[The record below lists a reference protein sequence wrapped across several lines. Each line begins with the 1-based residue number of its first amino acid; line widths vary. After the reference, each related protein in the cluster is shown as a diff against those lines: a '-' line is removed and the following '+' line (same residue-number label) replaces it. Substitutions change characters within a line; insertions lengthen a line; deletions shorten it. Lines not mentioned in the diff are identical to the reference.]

1 MKLFDKLKK
10 LGGEIVDQFTP
21 EDNKQLK
28 KWKSKLETA
37 IASTSYNSTIIDER
51 EQIYLGTRFVDGNVN
66 SNKRPNKKANN
77 IYNIAFEMIE
87 SQVNSVIPQPS
98 VRSKR
103 PDYEEQAKMIEDSI
117 ANDLKEIGIEEINDI
132 NERITPVQGFSILT
146 VDWDPDFKHH
156 LYRGEIKVSY
166 KHPKQLIP
174 QPGIFHIQKM
184 DYFFILSSVTKE
196 YIKRRYGVDDLDSDT
211 EQYPNVT
218 SLLDSA
224 QSNTENEKVTEIV
237 CWYKDKD
244 NDICK
249 FVWTNDTVL
258 EDYPKFFYRRIDGQ
272 IQQNETIDQDI
283 QLLDGSVIPQGT
295 EVPYFMPTRYPVV
308 IRKNVPKS
316 FAFEGQSDIDILRDQ
331 QDSIKKVGTKME
343 EKIMKGGQ
351 LVLLPDSVRDQI
363 TNETYQILRVTAQEM
378 AAIQTKDLTAPI
390 DEDLNYI
397 QQQREVIQ
405 WMLGV
410 TNAFQGQVDSSAQSG
425 VAKQI
430 QVQQASGRMRS
441 KEFNKQT
448 AFKDLFEILFEFKLA
463 FYDELRPY
471 LSKDS
476 KGNVSYGDFD
486 KYQFL
491 MQDASGE
498 YFYNTDFIFDADTGQ
513 GIPKDPMFLFNQ
525 AINMYAQQAIDKVQF
540 WTIMESINFPMAKEI
555 KDQAEQEQQMQ
566 QQQQMQDQP
575 PDINQIVSQL
585 PPQEQQAFQQ
595 ADPQQQQA
603 IIQQFMGQQQPG
615 QQQNVQQAQPN
626 QPHPFDQLLAQL
638 PKHEQDMFKKMD
650 PQQQKVITDQM
661 MAALQQ
667 QQQNPMMGG
676 QPNG

>member
-10 LGGEIVDQFTP
+10 LGGDIVDQFTP
-21 EDNKQLK
+21 EENKSLK

-51 EQIYLGTRFVDGNVN
+51 EQIYLGTRFVDGNIN
-66 SNKRPNKKANN
+66 SKKTPMKKANN
-77 IYNIAFEMIE
+77 IYNVAFEMIE

-103 PDYEEQAKMIEDSI
+103 PGYEEQAKMIEDSI
-117 ANDLKEIGIEEINDI
+117 SNDLKEMGIEEINDI
-132 NERITPVQGFSILT
+132 NERITPVQGFSIIT

-174 QPGIFHIQKM
+174 QPGVFNLQKM
-184 DYFFILSSVTKE
+184 DYFFILTSVTKD
-196 YIKRRYGVDDLDSDT
+196 YIKRRYGIDNLDADS
-211 EQYPNVT
+211 EQYPNMT
-218 SLLDSA
+218 SLLDKNNT
-224 QSNTENEKVTEIV
+224 NTENEKVTEIV

-244 NDICK
+244 NDIGK
-249 FVWTNDTVL
+249 FVWTTDTVL

-272 IQQNETIDQDI
+272 IQKDDQTDHDV
-283 QLLDGSVIPQGT
+283 QLSDGTVIPAGT
-295 EVPYFMPTRYPVV
+295 QVPYFMPTRYPVI

-316 FAFEGQSDIDILRDQ
+316 FAFEGQSDIDIMRDQ
-331 QDSIKKVGTKME
+331 QDSIKKVGTKAE
-343 EKIMKGGQ
+343 EKVMKGGT
-351 LVLLPDSVRDQI
+351 LVLLPDSLRAEI
-363 TNETYQILRVTAQEM
+363 TNETYQILRVTASEM
-378 AAIQTKDLTAPI
+378 AAIQTKDLTADI
-390 DEDLNYI
+390 TEDLNYI

-448 AFKDLFEILFEFKLA
+448 AFKELFEIIFEFKLA

-471 LSKDS
+471 LSKDQN
-476 KGNVSYGDFD
+476 GNTVYGDFD

-555 KDQAEQEQQMQ
+555 KDQAEQQ
-566 QQQQMQDQP
+566 
-575 PDINQIVSQL
+575 V
-585 PPQEQQAFQQ
+585 QA
-595 ADPQQQQA
+595 QQQA
-603 IIQQFMGQQQPG
+603 QQPPI
-615 QQQNVQQAQPN
+615 QPQDQSIMPN
-626 QPHPFDQLLAQL
+626 TIDQLLVQL
-638 PKHEQDMFKKMD
+638 PKNEQDMFKKM
-650 PQQQKVITDQM
+650 PPEQQMAVTNQM
-661 MAALQQ
+661 MAELQQ
-667 QQQNPMMGG
+667 QQQPMMGG

>member
-10 LGGEIVDQFTP
+10 LGGDIVDQFTP
-21 EDNKQLK
+21 EENKRLR
-28 KWKSKLETA
+28 KWKSKLESSLATYDTK
-37 IASTSYNSTIIDER
+37 IMDER
-51 EQIYLGTRFVDGNVN
+51 EQIYLGTRWVDGNIN
-66 SNKRPNKKANN
+66 SKKTPTKKANN
-77 IYNIAFEMIE
+77 IYNIAFEMVE

-103 PDYEEQAKMIEDSI
+103 PNYEEQAKMIEDSI

-132 NERITPVQGFSILT
+132 TERITPVQGFSIFT
-146 VDWDPDFKHH
+146 ADWDPDFKHH
-156 LYRGEIKVSY
+156 LYRGEIKVSS

-174 QPGIFHIQKM
+174 QPGIYHIQKM

-196 YIKRRYGVDDLDSDT
+196 YVKRRYNVDLT
-211 EQYPNVT
+211 EQENEQYPDIN
-218 SLLDSA
+218 SA
-224 QSNTENEKVTEIV
+224 IGEAKSNTESEKVTEIV

-249 FVWTNDTVL
+249 FVWTNDTIL

-272 IQQNETIDQDI
+272 IQQNETIDQDV
-283 QLLDGSVIPQGT
+283 QLSDGSVIPQGT
-295 EVPYFMPTRYPVV
+295 EIPYFMPTRYPVV

-343 EKIMKGGQ
+343 EKIMKGGS
-351 LVLLPDSVRDQI
+351 LVLLPDSVRADI
-363 TNETYQILRVTAQEM
+363 TNETYQVLRVTAQEM
-378 AAIQTKDLTAPI
+378 AAIQTKDLSAPI

-448 AFKDLFEILFEFKLA
+448 AFKELFEILFEFKLA

-471 LSKDS
+471 LSKDQN
-476 KGNVSYGDFD
+476 GNTVYGDFD

-555 KDQAEQEQQMQ
+555 KEQAEKEQQMQ
-566 QQQQMQDQP
+566 QQMQGQQQP
-575 PDINQIVSQL
+575 PDINSILAALS
-585 PPQEQQAFQQ
+585 PEEQKAFQS
-595 ADPQQQQA
+595 ASPDQQQA
-603 IIQQFMGQQQPG
+603 ILQQFMGQQSG
-615 QQQNVQQAQPN
+615 QLPSDQQQAQPN
-626 QPHPFDQLLAQL
+626 QPHPFDQILAQL

-650 PQQQKVITDQM
+650 PQQQKAITDQM
-661 MAALQQ
+661 MAS
-667 QQQNPMMGG
+667 MGG
-676 QPNG
+676 

>member
-10 LGGEIVDQFTP
+10 LGGDIVDQFTP
-21 EDNKQLK
+21 EENKQLR
-28 KWKSKLETA
+28 KWKSKLESALANYDTK
-37 IASTSYNSTIIDER
+37 IMDER
-51 EQIYLGTRFVDGNVN
+51 EQIYLGTRWVDGNIN
-66 SNKRPNKKANN
+66 SKKTPTKKANN
-77 IYNIAFEMIE
+77 IYNIAFEMVE

-103 PDYEEQAKMIEDSI
+103 PGYEEQAKMIEDSI

-132 NERITPVQGFSILT
+132 SERITPVQGFSIFT

-156 LYRGEIKVSY
+156 LYRGEIKVSS

-174 QPGIFHIQKM
+174 QPGIYHIQKM
-184 DYFFILSSVTKE
+184 DYFFILSSVTKD
-196 YIKRRYGVDDLDSDT
+196 YIKRRYSVDLT
-211 EQYPNVT
+211 EQEQEQYPDIN
-218 SLLDSA
+218 SA
-224 QSNTENEKVTEIV
+224 IGESKTNTESEKVTEIV

-244 NDICK
+244 NDISK

-258 EDYPKFFYRRIDGQ
+258 EDYPKFFYRRIDGH
-272 IQQNETIDQDI
+272 IQEQEMLDQDT
-283 QLLDGSVIPQGT
+283 QLLDGSIIPAGT
-295 EVPYFMPTRYPVV
+295 QVPYFMPTRYPVV

-331 QDSIKKVGTKME
+331 QDSIKKVGTKAE
-343 EKIMKGGQ
+343 EKVMKGGTI
-351 LVLLPDSVRDQI
+351 VLLPDSLRAEI
-363 TNETYQILRVTAQEM
+363 TNETYQILRVTASEM
-378 AAIQTKDLTAPI
+378 AAITTKDLTADI
-390 DEDLNYI
+390 SEDLNYI
-397 QQQREVIQ
+397 QQQRQTIQ
-405 WMLGV
+405 YMLGI
-410 TNAFQGQVDSSAQSG
+410 TDSYQGQVDSSAQSG

-430 QVQQASGRMRS
+430 QVQQAGGRMRS

-448 AFKDLFEILFEFKLA
+448 AFKELFEILFEFKLA

-476 KGNVSYGDFD
+476 NGNVSYGDFD

-525 AINMYAQQAIDKVQF
+525 AINMYTQQAIDKVQF

-555 KDQAEQEQQMQ
+555 KDQAEQEKEMMQ
-566 QQQQMQDQP
+566 QQQQPQA
-575 PDINQIVSQL
+575 PDINSILAALS
-585 PPQEQQAFQQ
+585 PEEQAAFQQ
-595 ADPQQQQA
+595 SPPDQQQA
-603 IIQQFMGQQQPG
+603 IIQQFMGQQQSG
-615 QQQNVQQAQPN
+615 QQPVDQQQGQPN
-626 QPHPFDQLLAQL
+626 QPHPFDQILSQL

-650 PQQQKVITDQM
+650 PQQQKAITDQM
-661 MAALQQ
+661 MAS
-667 QQQNPMMGG
+667 MGG
-676 QPNG
+676 QLNG